1 MVIQM
6 DTKFRLGG
14 TIYFVI
20 AFVFIIGLLLG
31 VINSNFMLKFL
42 PNEASLGLNDNG
54 ANITRLPEETLKN
67 LEKEKYLIIYNENNP
82 YSVELMDNINQTLE
96 YMKKE
101 VTLSSLSEIPSSFN
115 DFHNVIVAL
124 EEVSEISNLRTLET
138 YTAEGGHV
146 FFAIRPEING
156 SLQNLYRKLG
166 IYEVGE
172 FIIPN
177 GMKLTSNVLIKQNQ
191 LVMEKGETGDNS
203 SLSIG
208 IDDRSTVYIESI
220 DQVPL
225 LWDIP
230 YEKGKFMVF
239 NGTMLGWKE
248 NRGLIAGAISLL
260 NENFIYPIMNMK
272 IAYIDDFPAPIP
284 EGKNEKIYEEY
295 RRDIPS
301 FYQDIW
307 WPDILKTS
315 AKYDVKYT
323 GAVIQNYGDKVTPP
337 FDITEQDRN
346 TFIQFGRELLKMGGE
361 IGVHGYNHQS
371 LTVNQEAVDDLG
383 YNAWNNQADMEEAL
397 NKTVSYVKDIFS
409 NYDFTTYV
417 PPSNRIDEVGEAALK
432 QAIPSVNV
440 LSSLYLPDGSPY
452 TTVHEFDRSNEFIHI
467 PRITAGYEYTDKT
480 KWALVNGITS
490 IGVFSHFIHP
500 DDILDEE
507 RSSGK
512 KWSLL
517 EEEYDHLLSDTYEDY
532 PWLKSMT
539 ARGAGQQLT
548 NYLNADVYIK
558 EESNR
563 IVVQIDKF
571 PGEMSFILRTK
582 KNIGKLKD
590 CTVQKV
596 DEDVYYVKTKKA
608 TIELGL
614 VD

>member
-14 TIYFVI
+14 TIYLVI

-31 VINSNFMLKFL
+31 VINSNYMLKFL
-42 PNEASLGLNDNG
+42 PNETGFGLDDNG
-54 ANITRLPEETLKN
+54 SNITRLSEETLKT

-82 YSVELMDNINQTLE
+82 YSVNLKDNINQTLE

-101 VTLSSLSEIPSSFN
+101 VVIASLSEIPASFN

-124 EEVSEISNLRTLET
+124 EEVSQISNLSTLET
-138 YTAEGGHV
+138 YTAEGGRV
-146 FFAIRPEING
+146 FFAIRPEIND

-172 FIIPN
+172 FITSN

-191 LVMEKGETGDNS
+191 LVMERAEIGDNS
-203 SLSIG
+203 SLSVG
-208 IDDRSTVYIESI
+208 IDNRSTVYMESI
-220 DQVPL
+220 DEVPL

-230 YEKGKFMVF
+230 YENGKFMVF
-239 NGTMLGWKE
+239 NGSLLGSKE
-248 NRGLIAGAISLL
+248 NRGLITGAISIL

-272 IAYIDDFPAPIP
+272 LAYIDDFPAPIP
-284 EGKNEKIYEEY
+284 EGKNENIFEEY

-307 WPDILKTS
+307 WPDMLKTS

-323 GAVIQNYGDKVTPP
+323 GVVIQNYGDKVTPP
-337 FDITEQDRN
+337 FEVTNQDRN
-346 TFIQFGRELLKMGGE
+346 TFVQFGRELLKMGGE

-371 LTVNQEAVDDLG
+371 LTVNQEAAMDLG
-383 YNAWNNQADMEEAL
+383 YNAWKNQADMEL
-397 NKTVSYVKDIFS
+397 SLIKTVNFVKGIFS
-409 NYDFTTYV
+409 NYDLTTYV

-452 TTVHEFDRSNEFIHI
+452 TTVHEFDISDGFIHI
-467 PRITAGYEYTDKT
+467 PRITAGYEYSDKT
-480 KWALVNGITS
+480 KWALVNGVTS

-512 KWSLL
+512 KWSVL
-517 EEEYDHLLSDTYEDY
+517 EEEYDHLLRNTYKDY

-539 ARGAGQQLT
+539 ARDAGQQLT

-563 IVVQIDKF
+563 IVVSIDKF

-596 DEDVYYVKTKKA
+596 DEDVYYVEAKKA